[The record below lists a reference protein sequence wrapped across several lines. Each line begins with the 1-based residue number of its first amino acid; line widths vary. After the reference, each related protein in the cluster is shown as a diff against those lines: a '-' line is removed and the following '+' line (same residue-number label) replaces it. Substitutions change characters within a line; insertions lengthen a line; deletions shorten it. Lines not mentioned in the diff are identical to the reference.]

1 MDLPRYIRKFPRLE
15 AGALA
20 ILIVLAG
27 GIWVFVSL
35 ADLVSA
41 GATERFDQA
50 VLLAMR
56 STSDPSNP
64 VGPAW
69 IEEAVRDFTALGS
82 LGVLLLITVLT
93 VLYLV
98 LRGDQRAA
106 AFVIV
111 AILGA
116 WSLSSLLKMGF
127 DRPRPDLV
135 PHITRVSS
143 ASFPS
148 GHAMTA
154 AATYLTL
161 GALLARLER
170 RFRVKLFL
178 VGSAML
184 ITLIVGVSRVYLG
197 VHWPTDVLAG
207 WAAGAAWASLC
218 WLAAYFLQWRGQLEP
233 EGETT

>member
-1 MDLPRYIRKFPRLE
+1 MDLRRYVRKVARLE

-35 ADLVSA
+35 ADLVSG
-41 GATERFDQA
+41 GATESLDLA
-50 VLLAMR
+50 ILLAMR
-56 STSDPSNP
+56 STSDLTDPI
-64 VGPAW
+64 GPTW
-69 IEEAVRDFTALGS
+69 IEGTVRDFTALGS
-82 LGVLLLITVLT
+82 LAVLLLITLLAA
-93 VLYLV
+93 LYLL
-98 LRGDQRAA
+98 LRGRARAA
-106 AFVIV
+106 LFLIV

-116 WSLSSLLKMGF
+116 WTLNSLLKLGF
-127 DRPRPDLV
+127 DRPRPDLI

-161 GALLARLER
+161 GALLARLEQ

-178 VGSAML
+178 YSSAIL
-184 ITLIVGVSRVYLG
+184 ITVIVGASRVYLG

-207 WAAGAAWASLC
+207 WAGGAAWAALC
-218 WLAAYFLQWRGQLEP
+218 WLAAYFLQWRGQLES
-233 EGETT
+233 EGETN

>member
-1 MDLPRYIRKFPRLE
+1 MELPRTIRKLPRLE

-35 ADLVSA
+35 ADLVSV

-56 STSDPSNP
+56 SASDPSNP
-64 VGPAW
+64 VGPPW
-69 IEEAVRDFTALGS
+69 IEEMVRDFTALGS
-82 LGVLLLITVLT
+82 LGVLLLITSLT

-98 LRGDQRAA
+98 LRGNQRAA
-106 AFVIV
+106 VFVIV
-111 AILGA
+111 AIVGA

-127 DRPRPDLV
+127 GRPRPDLV

-154 AATYLTL
+154 AATYMTL

-184 ITLIVGVSRVYLG
+184 ITLIVGISRVYLG

-218 WLAAYFLQWRGQLEP
+218 WLTAYFLQWRGQLES
-233 EGETT
+233 EGEAS